1 MHKPVQHQ
9 DSPKKVVVGTLV
21 WGDHHTRV
29 FLDYALPCY
38 LAPGNIPYLIENY
51 ETTYVIATDRITAK
65 KIKKNKMIKKLSDLI
80 NVKFMFF
87 DETNVKSKWTLVRR
101 SNELILQEAAKQN
114 AVVITAGPD
123 STHSNCCFK
132 HAMETIELGY
142 RVYLLAG
149 YRTILERMTS
159 AFDSEFR
166 TDLESSV
173 IDIDASSLTKLGIKN
188 MHQGMSSW
196 FWNREDFSCLGTYL
210 SFDVANQGVLGFC
223 YNAHPLAIWPEKYIP
238 KITKIFDQDYMVE
251 SCPDLTTHFVEQN
264 STRSVF
270 FEMSLEKENQHQR
283 GASATSKLFRMAM
296 RFEHF
301 DPVVRGFCPKY
312 PVRFPVSEID
322 EKLWSSHEQKGRM
335 IVRAVDCLNRLPDWV
350 IALINPPQLFMR
362 QKMRKQPVSEGFM
375 IKSWTKFLF
384 RISATVKAMR

>member
-1 MHKPVQHQ
+1 M
-9 DSPKKVVVGTLV
+9 
-21 WGDHHTRV
+21 GDHHPRV
-29 FLDYALPCY
+29 FLTTRFLVIWHR
-38 LAPGNIPYLIENY
+38 NIPYLIENY
-51 ETTYVIATDRITAK
+51 ETTYIIATDRITAK
-65 KIKKNKMIKKLSDLI
+65 KIRKNNLIQKLSDLI

-166 TDLESSV
+166 TDSESSV

-210 SFDVANQGVLGFC
+210 SFDVANQGVLG
-223 YNAHPLAIWPEKYIP
+223 L
-238 KITKIFDQDYMVE
+238 
-251 SCPDLTTHFVEQN
+251 L
-264 STRSVF
+264 
-270 FEMSLEKENQHQR
+270 
-283 GASATSKLFRMAM
+283 
-296 RFEHF
+296 
-301 DPVVRGFCPKY
+301 
-312 PVRFPVSEID
+312 
-322 EKLWSSHEQKGRM
+322 
-335 IVRAVDCLNRLPDWV
+335 
-350 IALINPPQLFMR
+350 
-362 QKMRKQPVSEGFM
+362 
-375 IKSWTKFLF
+375 
-384 RISATVKAMR
+384 